1 MDVTT
6 DAVDKVEKPTPSLS
20 IVTATYNA
28 AAHLP
33 ALIESLRGQTDK
45 DFEWIIADGGSNDET
60 QVILNAVRDLN
71 ILLDSRPDFGI
82 YDALNRAI
90 KLTTADYYLVLG
102 ADDYLYPEAVAS
114 FRKVL
119 FDSGADIVSAQF
131 DYLSHRR
138 MVRQKPVW
146 FAGISALI
154 STHSVGAAFR
164 RKLHEKHGFYSR
176 KFPVAADFDFVLKV
190 HKAGGKIVSADFVS
204 GRFGADGLS
213 SVDIAGYLTETF
225 RIQLNNG
232 GSRVVQVALLLVRL
246 ALHIRRI

>member
-1 MDVTT
+1 VVDVTT

-131 DYLSHRR
+131 DYLSH
-138 MVRQKPVW
+138 
-146 FAGISALI
+146 
-154 STHSVGAAFR
+154 
-164 RKLHEKHGFYSR
+164 
-176 KFPVAADFDFVLKV
+176 
-190 HKAGGKIVSADFVS
+190 
-204 GRFGADGLS
+204 
-213 SVDIAGYLTETF
+213 
-225 RIQLNNG
+225 
-232 GSRVVQVALLLVRL
+232 
-246 ALHIRRI
+246 